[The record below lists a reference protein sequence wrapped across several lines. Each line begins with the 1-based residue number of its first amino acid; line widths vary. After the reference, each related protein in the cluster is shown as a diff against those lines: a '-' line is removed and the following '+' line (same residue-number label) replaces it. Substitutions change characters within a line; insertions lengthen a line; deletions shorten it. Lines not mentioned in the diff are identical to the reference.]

1 MEFNGTVTSRSWGRT
16 KPGIA
21 PSETLIQS
29 LNPRRV
35 AIILENTGWKH
46 LAEGTLNFRVPRE
59 THSILWSKP
68 FLFEEWGKD
77 VPYPAPW
84 KDIPINRISY
94 RYYSATA
101 TLESKT
107 ENVLIRLAQAPA
119 DPTVIDLIS
128 QLKLRVQLSPFDT
141 HLVPDETILDIDLI
155 E

>member
-59 THSILWSKP
+59 THSILWSN
-68 FLFEEWGKD
+68 LFCLKSGERTWLTLRHGKTF
-77 VPYPAPW
+77 P
-84 KDIPINRISY
+84 
-94 RYYSATA
+94 
-101 TLESKT
+101 
-107 ENVLIRLAQAPA
+107 
-119 DPTVIDLIS
+119 
-128 QLKLRVQLSPFDT
+128 
-141 HLVPDETILDIDLI
+141 
-155 E
+155 